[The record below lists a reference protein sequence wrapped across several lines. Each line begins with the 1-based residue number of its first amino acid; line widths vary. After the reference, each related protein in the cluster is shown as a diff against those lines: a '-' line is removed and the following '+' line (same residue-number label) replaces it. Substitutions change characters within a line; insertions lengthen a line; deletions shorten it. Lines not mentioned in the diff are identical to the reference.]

1 MSYKVNGRIWI
12 ESDKGPFLGLGRV
25 ELLVKIK
32 EYGSISKA
40 AASMNMAY
48 RQAWHLVESMN
59 LKASKPLVRKL
70 TGGKGGGGAQVTEEG
85 EKVIREFESLYQAFA
100 DFMQLKTGGLR
111 L

>member
-25 ELLVKIK
+25 DLLVKIR

-48 RQAWHLVESMN
+48 RQAWHLVQSMN
-59 LKASKPLVRKL
+59 QKAPRPLVSKL
-70 TGGKGGGGAQVTEEG
+70 AGGRGGGGARITEEG
-85 EKVIREFESLYQAFA
+85 EKAITEFEDLNRAFA
-100 DFMQLKTGGLR
+100 EFMQLKSGELQ